1 MWTNATIL
9 VATAVA
15 AVLNETDSQLSKAA
29 NRLPWWVEEVV
40 GGVVAVVV
48 VVVALA
54 ILVRRKVIAL
64 EGLLQGIHSAAHRVA
79 RAFTRAEQQPPA
91 NSSATFPMG
100 LVGVDPFPRVP
111 HYLTDDMRIEMEQR
125 RQQLQHLYEQGCQGN
140 RAAWV

>member
-15 AVLNETDSQLSKAA
+15 AVLNETESQLGKAA

-40 GGVVAVVV
+40 GGVIAVLVVV
-48 VVVALA
+48 IALA
-54 ILVRRKVIAL
+54 ILIRRRLAAF
-64 EGLLQGIHSAAHRVA
+64 EGCLQSIHDAAYRVA
-79 RAFTRAEQQPPA
+79 RVFTRAEQQPPA

-100 LVGVDPFPRVP
+100 LVGEDPFPRVP
-111 HYLTDDMRIEMEQR
+111 HYLTDDMRVEMEAR
-125 RQQLQHLYEQGCQGN
+125 RQQLLHLYEQGCQGN

>member
-15 AVLNETDSQLSKAA
+15 AVLNETESQLEKVG

-48 VVVALA
+48 VVIALA
-54 ILVRRKVIAL
+54 ILIRRKLVAF
-64 EGLLQGIHSAAHRVA
+64 EGLLQSIHDAAYRVA
-79 RAFTRAEQQPPA
+79 RVFTRAEQQPPA

-100 LVGVDPFPRVP
+100 PVGVDPFPRVP
-111 HYLTDDMRIEMEQR
+111 HYLTDDMRVELEAR

>member
-15 AVLNETDSQLSKAA
+15 AVLNETESQLEKVGT
-29 NRLPWWVEEVV
+29 RLPWWLEEVV

-48 VVVALA
+48 VVLALA
-54 ILVRRKVIAL
+54 ILVRRKVVTFD
-64 EGLLQGIHSAAHRVA
+64 GISQSVHSAAYRIA

-91 NSSATFPMG
+91 NSSATFPMELAG
-100 LVGVDPFPRVP
+100 EDPFPRVP
-111 HYLTDDMRIEMEQR
+111 HYLTDDMRVEMEAR

>member
-15 AVLNETDSQLSKAA
+15 AVLNETDSQLGKAA

-54 ILVRRKVIAL
+54 VLVRRKVVAL
-64 EGLLQGIHSAAHRVA
+64 EGILQSIHSAEHRVA
-79 RAFTRAEQQPPA
+79 RAFSRAEQQPPA
-91 NSSATFPMG
+91 NSSATFPMRPM
-100 LVGVDPFPRVP
+100 GVDPFPRVP

>member
-15 AVLNETDSQLSKAA
+15 AVLNETESQLEKVGT
-29 NRLPWWVEEVV
+29 RLPWWLEEVV

-48 VVVALA
+48 VVLALA
-54 ILVRRKVIAL
+54 ILVRRKVVTFD
-64 EGLLQGIHSAAHRVA
+64 GISRSVHSAAHRIA

-111 HYLTDDMRIEMEQR
+111 HYLTDDMRVEMEAR

>member
-15 AVLNETDSQLSKAA
+15 AIVNETESQPEKVGT
-29 NRLPWWVEEVV
+29 RLPWWVEEVV

-48 VVVALA
+48 VVIALA
-54 ILVRRKVIAL
+54 ILIRRKMEVF
-64 EGLLQGIHSAAHRVA
+64 EGLLQSIHNAAYRVA
-79 RAFTRAEQQPPA
+79 QVFTRAKQQPPA

-100 LVGVDPFPRVP
+100 PVGVDPFPRVP
-111 HYLTDDMRIEMEQR
+111 HYLTDDMRIELEVR